1 MAAYVNVRKDYT
13 GVGDQP
19 WIQLNR
25 WSEANDYT
33 VVARVTGTIN
43 FDVVGTIDYINRPL
57 KADNT
62 AAPTPVDIPITSL
75 TGLSADANE
84 VIQATP
90 FEALKVIINSGAG
103 SVDFHVMQNGA
114 G

>member
-1 MAAYVNVRKDYT
+1 MAAYINKRETYT
-13 GVGDQP
+13 GAGDKD

-33 VVARVTGTIN
+33 IVVRVTGTVN
-43 FDVVGTIDYINRPL
+43 YDVVGTIDYINRPL

-62 AAPTPVDIPITSL
+62 AAPTPVDIPITAL
-75 TGLSADANE
+75 TGLAVDANE
-84 VIQATP
+84 VIQSTP
-90 FEALKVIINSGAG
+90 FEAIKVVINSGAG